1 MVGRGSNE
9 GEIRR
14 MNQHI
19 ALLQK
24 QYAKERKL
32 KMNKNK

>member
-1 MVGRGSNE
+1 MVGRGKTE

-14 MNQHI
+14 MNQHV

-24 QYAKERKL
+24 QYAKERK
-32 KMNKNK
+32 KEVHQKK